1 MLGHFNL
8 GAYAGAKGVR
18 RSKEK
23 VQKPNFL
30 PVIDAHSGRI
40 EQRKVA
46 QPALHLPLHLRR
58 RPKKILQL
66 S

>member
-30 PVIDAHSGRI
+30 PVIDA
-40 EQRKVA
+40 Q
-46 QPALHLPLHLRR
+46 
-58 RPKKILQL
+58 
-66 S
+66 